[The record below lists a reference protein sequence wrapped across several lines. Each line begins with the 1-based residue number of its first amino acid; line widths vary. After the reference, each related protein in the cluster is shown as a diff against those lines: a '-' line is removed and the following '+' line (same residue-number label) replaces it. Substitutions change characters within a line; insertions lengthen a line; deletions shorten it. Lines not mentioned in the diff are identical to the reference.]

1 MSDKEHGE
9 KVIRPSSRGPSFLT
23 LTLKIF
29 DGVYAHKEITESGK
43 DHKDITRLLRLGK
56 TLTIDNETFEDLD
69 EVGAPDIYT
78 PLFSH
83 LFCPLYFAAFI
94 SCNNICINGPSS
106 YDPNFHIIYRLLT
119 DLWTHW

>member
-1 MSDKEHGE
+1 LSDKEHGE

-43 DHKDITRLLRLGK
+43 DHKDITSLLRLGK

-78 PLFSH
+78 CSLLS
-83 LFCPLYFAAFI
+83 YFLSVLVI
-94 SCNNICINGPSS
+94 
-106 YDPNFHIIYRLLT
+106 
-119 DLWTHW
+119 

>member
-1 MSDKEHGE
+1 MKQFLSDKEHGE

-43 DHKDITRLLRLGK
+43 DHKDITSLLRLGK

-78 PLFSH
+78 CSPLSYVVRFSY
-83 LFCPLYFAAFI
+83 LIPFSVTRFC
-94 SCNNICINGPSS
+94 SS
-106 YDPNFHIIYRLLT
+106 
-119 DLWTHW
+119 